1 MGDVTQERKTRRAA
15 LAMLDAAGFGLVPA
29 SGASATPANGTA
41 LAALGHLVDQVMQVR
56 DSCGRG
62 RHRSFGH
69 CVPGCGPG
77 WFQPYPQ
84 APCRTR

>member
-1 MGDVTQERKTRRAA
+1 MQKATFAA
-15 LAMLDAAGFGLVPA
+15 LVAAAWFGLVG
-29 SGASATPANGTA
+29 GADVSAAPANG
-41 LAALGHLVDQVMQVR
+41 AAIAGLGHLDDQVVQVR

-84 APCRTR
+84 APCRPR

>member
-1 MGDVTQERKTRRAA
+1 MRKSA
-15 LAMLDAAGFGLVPA
+15 LAMLLAPGFVIVCA
-29 SGASATPANGTA
+29 SGASAVPLSG
-41 LAALGHLVDQVMQVR
+41 AAVAELGHLADHVMQVR

-84 APCRTR
+84 APCRPR